1 MKKNLFRTMLLVFM
15 LIASFTLA
23 ACGDKDTSEETT
35 GAVETSTID
44 KVASEEPT
52 TTEAPT
58 TIPEVETTTKEEV
71 TAEGVTTQVETAKKE
86 EQTTQTETTTKATLP
101 TQAPTQKPTE
111 APTTKP
117 TVSLMDRFHIAK
129 FPADS
134 EVEVVI
140 EGSSI
145 IAIQGPDWRKPAD
158 YVDPNCGDGTKP
170 NPYPMYQWT
179 EGRYRCDTD
188 EVTLGY
194 YSYDTDT
201 SNAKYSKEVSKL
213 FNEMVNDKNYQ
224 KFTNCQSTKVGTYE
238 GADIYFNCYFLLN
251 D

>member
-1 MKKNLFRTMLLVFM
+1 MKKKVFKAMFLAFM
-15 LIASFTLA
+15 LIATSALV
-23 ACGDKDTSEETT
+23 ACGNKDTGEEATNV
-35 GAVETSTID
+35 AETFTID
-44 KVASEEPT
+44 KVASEELTTAEEPT
-52 TTEAPT
+52 TAPG
-58 TIPEVETTTKEEV
+58 VEITTKEEV
-71 TAEGVTTQVETAKKE
+71 TTEMTTTPVETAKKE
-86 EQTTQTETTTKATLP
+86 ETTTKASLPTQTP
-101 TQAPTQKPTE
+101 TQAPTQNPTV

-140 EGSSI
+140 EGNSI
-145 IAIQGPDWRKPAD
+145 VMIKGPNWRKAAD
-158 YVDPNCGDGTKP
+158 YVDPNYGDGTKP

-179 EGRYRCDTD
+179 EGRYRCDTT

-194 YSYDTDT
+194 YSYDNDT
-201 SNAKYSKEVSKL
+201 TNTKYSKEATNL

-224 KFTNCQSTKVGTYE
+224 KFTNCQSTKVGTY
-238 GADIYFNCYFLLN
+238 GGVDIYFNCYFLLN